1 VERISIET
9 AGGQTAFEPG
19 GEVRGQI
26 EWELTSQAKRIEVRL
41 FWYTR
46 GKGTTDAQ
54 VVKIHRLDAMTPH
67 GREPFR
73 FVLPE
78 EPYSFS
84 GKLISLV
91 WAIEAIADPGQ
102 RTARLEL
109 VVAPEGKEIQLQSV
123 PRAI

>member
-1 VERISIET
+1 MERISVET
-9 AGGQTAFEPG
+9 ANGQTAFDSGAEA
-19 GEVRGQI
+19 RGQV
-26 EWELTSQAKRIEVRL
+26 EWEFTNPAKRIEIRL

-54 VVKIHRLDAMTPH
+54 VVKIHRLDVMTPH

>member
-1 VERISIET
+1 MERISVET
-9 AGGQTAFEPG
+9 ANGQTAFDSG
-19 GEVRGQI
+19 AEVRGQV
-26 EWELTSQAKRIEVRL
+26 EWEFTNPAKRIEIRL